1 MGQPHDH
8 QNHEF
13 EFIVLEVRRYGEPP
27 IEVEVPANATGKYA
41 AELVSQRIG
50 IEGSVSLSLLPP
62 KGRPTSTTLVARRSS
77 VARAGQSSL
86 DQEPPHRGAGQDH
99 SFPVNSSS
107 IFPSNN
113 RPPWRHGR

>member
-27 IEVEVPANATGKYA
+27 IEVKVPANATGKYA

-50 IEGSVSLSLLPP
+50 IEGSASLSLLPP
-62 KGRPTSTTLVARRSS
+62 KGRPTSTTLVVGGLADTDLL
-77 VARAGQSSL
+77 VEVEAIAVIG
-86 DQEPPHRGAGQDH
+86 DETGHP
-99 SFPVNSSS
+99 
-107 IFPSNN
+107 
-113 RPPWRHGR
+113 